1 MIASKENCMRW
12 LEQQPE
18 GRYEVRKARKKRTLD
33 QNAYYWSLL
42 AQLAGALGVS
52 NDELHFEMLKRYSHF
67 DSWATF
73 ENVDY
78 KKADSFKYSEEYARD
93 GKVMYVRRW
102 KRSSEMDTKEFK
114 RLLDGLISE
123 CKEVG
128 IDVRTPEEIA
138 MEME

>member
-1 MIASKENCMRW
+1 
-12 LEQQPE
+12 
-18 GRYEVRKARKKRTLD
+18 
-33 QNAYYWSLL
+33 
-42 AQLAGALGVS
+42 
-52 NDELHFEMLKRYSHF
+52 MLKRYSHF
-67 DSWATF
+67 DRWATF
-73 ENVDY
+73 EDVDY

-93 GKVMYVRRW
+93 GKVIYVRRW